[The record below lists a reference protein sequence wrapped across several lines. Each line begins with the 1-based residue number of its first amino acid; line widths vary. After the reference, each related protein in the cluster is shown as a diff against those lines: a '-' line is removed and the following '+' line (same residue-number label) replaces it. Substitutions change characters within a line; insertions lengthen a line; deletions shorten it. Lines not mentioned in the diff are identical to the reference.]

1 MAGQLP
7 CASEARPWPMQCPAL
22 ADAKPGVAHAA
33 PFARQVPRAAATAA
47 KGWRPQVGVR
57 GLERAEDPPQLS
69 AGQGA
74 SHACMPLSVRCVRLA
89 LPAWTTSDR
98 CTYVARCVCTQVLT
112 YVHKEAIMGVPVFKN
127 CSAPFVA
134 ALVLTLATEHYM
146 QQVVIVR
153 QGEVWNPLQTLLH
166 LAPGLGSPPA
176 VSAPGLGSP
185 PATSA
190 PGLGSP
196 AATSALG
203 LGSTPISAASH
214 ADCG

>member
-1 MAGQLP
+1 MAGQVP
-7 CASEARPWPMQCPAL
+7 CASEARPWPMQSPAL
-22 ADAKPGVAHAA
+22 VMLHLSRGKCPVPLRPRPKAGGRRSEFEGSSELKTLPNYLRAK
-33 PFARQVPRAAATAA
+33 
-47 KGWRPQVGVR
+47 VR
-57 GLERAEDPPQLS
+57 R
-69 AGQGA
+69 
-74 SHACMPLSVRCVRLA
+74 MPLSVRMCAPCPASVDDVRQV
-89 LPAWTTSDR
+89 
-98 CTYVARCVCTQVLT
+98 YVARRVCTQVLT

-153 QGEVWNPLQTLLH
+153 QGEVWNPLQTLSH

-176 VSAPGLGSP
+176 ASAPGLGSP
-185 PATSA
+185 TATSA
-190 PGLGSP
+190 P
-196 AATSALG
+196 G